1 MGFADAKPRDD
12 APDHASDLPL
22 SVVTIADVAQ
32 PQAADFKQSRN
43 VILQWWFKVSQR
55 SSKSH
60 PEVLRSFEIVNANG
74 IAQGFDLSREHLQPL
89 WVFAHPPLSL
99 IERE

>member
-1 MGFADAKPRDD
+1 MAFADAKPRDD

-22 SVVTIADVAQ
+22 SVVTVTNVAQ
-32 PQAADFKQSRN
+32 PQAGDLKQSRN

-60 PEVLRSFEIVNANG
+60 PEVLRSFEIIKANG
-74 IAQGFDLSREHLQPL
+74 IAQGSDLSREHLQPPCAL
-89 WVFAHPPLSL
+89 VSD
-99 IERE
+99 